1 MIQRISNVSVQ
12 KLIFFFNFSAL
23 ILLFKFVYKQACSS
37 YTLVPV
43 KSKSSLLPN
52 GKDLNSKIDSN
63 SSSKMGSNLKLA
75 KAIKE
80 IDNAEALLFA
90 LVKMGLI
97 LAYFYVCDRTNF
109 FMKENK

>member
-1 MIQRISNVSVQ
+1 MASSHKHAVTSP
-12 KLIFFFNFSAL
+12 S
-23 ILLFKFVYKQACSS
+23 FVE
-37 YTLVPV
+37 
-43 KSKSSLLPN
+43 
-52 GKDLNSKIDSN
+52 
-63 SSSKMGSNLKLA
+63 

-80 IDNAEALLFA
+80 IDNVETLLVA

>member
-1 MIQRISNVSVQ
+1 MFYI
-12 KLIFFFNFSAL
+12 FSAL
-23 ILLFKFVYKQACSS
+23 ILLFKFVYKRACSS

-43 KSKSSLLPN
+43 TTKSSILQN
-52 GKDLNSKIDSN
+52 GKGLNSKID

>member
-1 MIQRISNVSVQ
+1 V
-12 KLIFFFNFSAL
+12 
-23 ILLFKFVYKQACSS
+23 
-37 YTLVPV
+37 
-43 KSKSSLLPN
+43 
-52 GKDLNSKIDSN
+52 
-63 SSSKMGSNLKLA
+63 A

-97 LAYFYVCDRTNF
+97 LTYFYVCDRTNF